1 MLKPGLAFVY
11 LLAHKR
17 ALLAL
22 VSRDMPGPAQ
32 RARNIVG
39 WGTIECTQRIGGLAV
54 IGWGGAGP
62 GAMATTQPGTAEF
75 TVPRRRMLH
84 HP

>member
-39 WGTIECTQRIGGLAV
+39 WGTIECTQLIGDLAV
-54 IGWGGAGP
+54 IGTVGAEQARVP
-62 GAMATTQPGTAEF
+62 WPRSGTAE
-75 TVPRRRMLH
+75 
-84 HP
+84 

>member
-32 RARNIVG
+32 RAQKIVG
-39 WGTIECTQRIGGLAV
+39 WWGTIECTQRIGGLAV
-54 IGWGGAGP
+54 IGRGGAGP
-62 GAMATTQPGTAEF
+62 GAMAT
-75 TVPRRRMLH
+75 VRHR
-84 HP
+84 